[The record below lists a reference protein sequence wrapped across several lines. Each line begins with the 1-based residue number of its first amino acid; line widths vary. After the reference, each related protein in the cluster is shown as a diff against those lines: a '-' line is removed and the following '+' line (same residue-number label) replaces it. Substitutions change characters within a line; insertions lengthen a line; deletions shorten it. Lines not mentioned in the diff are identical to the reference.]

1 MSKTFAAFSNLVYTI
16 KLSVITIGI
25 LQWQIL
31 DFEGFMVK
39 DVFHSGRFTRAGK
52 ATNFNLVKNLSRGHA
67 GPRKLNVVQLPSVSA
82 RTKADRKRS
91 D

>member
-16 KLSVITIGI
+16 KLSVISIGI

-31 DFEGFMVK
+31 DFEGFIVK
-39 DVFHSGRFTRAGK
+39 DVFHSGRFTRADK

-67 GPRKLNVVQLPSVSA
+67 KKVKCSS
-82 RTKADRKRS
+82 TSKRVRAHKS
-91 D
+91 R